1 MVRRIVLG
9 LACLVLIGC
18 APIAGEPGATQVAAA
33 PPPSSTESQ
42 HEGYYY
48 PSISSREIY
57 HARARPLD
65 DSDRTRR
72 LGFVT
77 LMLGQQLD
85 LHYPPQH
92 ILFAK
97 GDDAEKMII
106 LGFGDSFATLYR
118 ARAVMAGMTALVRD
132 TALFQELQV
141 DDLFTFYDL
150 ATLLG
155 FREIVLSNGSS
166 YAHRVS
172 LER

>member
-9 LACLVLIGC
+9 VAWLVLSGC
-18 APIAGEPGATQVAAA
+18 VPMANEPAAA
-33 PPPSSTESQ
+33 QGALGAPPSSTESI

-48 PSISSREIY
+48 PSISSREVY
-57 HARARPLD
+57 HARARPLG

-150 ATLLG
+150 ATMLG
-155 FREIVLSNGSS
+155 FKEIVLSNGSS

-172 LER
+172 LEQ

>member
-1 MVRRIVLG
+1 MVGRIVLG
-9 LACLVLIGC
+9 LSCLVLIGC
-18 APIAGEPGATQVAAA
+18 APMTDEAGARQVAAG

-48 PSISSREIY
+48 PAISSREVY
-57 HARARPLD
+57 HARAQPLA

-85 LHYPPQH
+85 LQYPPQH

-106 LGFGDSFATLYR
+106 IGFGDSFATLYR
-118 ARAVMAGMTALVRD
+118 ARAVMAGITALVRD
-132 TALFQELQV
+132 TPLFQDLQV

-150 ATLLG
+150 AVLLG
-155 FREIVLSNGSS
+155 FKEIVLSDGIS
-166 YAHRVS
+166 YAHRVT
-172 LER
+172 LD